1 MIPLGKP
8 KRDVAIIGIGITD
21 FGEQWEKSLRDL
33 AVEAGMNAVKEAG
46 INGKDIQLIVGGNM
60 SGGMFTGQEHS
71 SALMADYLGLNPVPA
86 VRTEAACSSGALA
99 LRVGFLAIA
108 SGMYDY
114 VAVGGVEK
122 MTDVYGPQATTALAG
137 AMDYETEA
145 YFGATFPGIYA
156 LIAQRHMHQF
166 GTTRDQLS
174 MVSVKNHDNGFLNPN
189 AQYRRKI
196 TMEDVLK
203 SPMVADPLRLLDCS
217 PITDG
222 AAAVIIVP
230 AEMARKYTDT
240 PIYIKAS
247 SQASDT
253 LSLFGR
259 RDITTLDATVFAA
272 REAYKMAKLEPG
284 KIDFAEVHDCFSIA
298 EICAYEDLGF
308 TEKGRGGKMIEEGE
322 TRLGGKI
329 PVNTSGG
336 LKSKGH
342 PVGATGVAQIVEL
355 VRQLRGEAGKRQVSG
370 AEIGLAHNV
379 GGSGATAVVH
389 ILSNKR

>member
-8 KRDVAIIGIGITD
+8 KRDVAIVGIGITD

-33 AVEAGMNAVKEAG
+33 AVEAGMKAVQDAG

-86 VRTEAACSSGALA
+86 MRTEAACSSGALA

-145 YFGATFPGIYA
+145 YFGTTFPGIYA

-174 MVSVKNHDNGFLNPN
+174 MVSVKNHENGFLNPN
-189 AQYRRKI
+189 AQYRRRI
-196 TMEDVLK
+196 TKEDVLK
-203 SPMVADPLRLLDCS
+203 SPMVADPLHLLDCS

-230 AEMARKYTDT
+230 AEMARKYTDS

-272 REAYKMAKLEPG
+272 KEAYEMAGLEPA

-308 TEKGRGGKMIEEGE
+308 TKKGNGGKMIEEGE

-370 AEIGLAHNV
+370 AETGLAHNV